1 MLRKEVKNMPIKE
14 KLTRDN
20 KVKVCV
26 NLTRYAKVELTDRA
40 NRMGISLSSYLEYL
54 ARLDI
59 LKQ

>member
-1 MLRKEVKNMPIKE
+1 MPIKE

-20 KVKVCV
+20 KVKICIC
-26 NLTRYAKVELTDRA
+26 LTRYAKVELTDRA

>member
-1 MLRKEVKNMPIKE
+1 MPIKE

-26 NLTRYAKVELTDRA
+26 CITRYAKVELTERA
-40 NRMGISLSSYLEYL
+40 NKMGLSLSSYLEYL
-54 ARLDI
+54 ARLDL